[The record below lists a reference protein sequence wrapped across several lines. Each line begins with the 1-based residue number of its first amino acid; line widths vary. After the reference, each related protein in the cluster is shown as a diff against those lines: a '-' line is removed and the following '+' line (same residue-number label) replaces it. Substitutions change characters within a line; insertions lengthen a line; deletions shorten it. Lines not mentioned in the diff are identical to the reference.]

1 MARPYPIVKRER
13 RHPDLVL
20 IQIKALYDSKE
31 REAREDAARD
41 TDTMRVEYPIGMD
54 RDALRVRKGEILM
67 QRTSVRRDV
76 SGPFRVLSDLNGAV
90 VPKSLPS
97 NLVEAYLLAHYRFA
111 GIADMSYDP
120 RTDSKVGGLGTI
132 LAGRTSIETDREN
145 PIESGDQIEVTIPRG
160 MHTSAKS
167 FISENFI
174 PASKRRWQLRRVRP
188 ESTTDRFAHEMAAY
202 LENPQQY
209 VEWMGGEGSEMA
221 QQKEAMLLNWGQF
234 AKMAMAVG
242 MATAL
247 QNGDIQLT
255 TQNGNAGGPGGLLAL
270 LAKFG
275 LDTRTRDVTTLDVMD
290 ESVRQAP
297 SGMELQFLRR
307 VFAQPRDREAQVFS
321 ADPDTIGFRQEQT
334 NAWRRAVSSTVQLGQ
349 AGLDQRVGRALSSS
363 RDGEILDVL
372 VCST

>member
-1 MARPYPIVKRER
+1 MARPYPIVKRVR
-13 RHPDLVL
+13 RHPDSILV
-20 IQIKALYDSKE
+20 QIKALYDSKE
-31 REAREDAARD
+31 RDAREEGARD

-67 QRTSVRRDV
+67 QSTSVRRDV
-76 SGPFRVLSDLNGAV
+76 SGPYRVLSDLNGVV
-90 VPKSLPS
+90 VPQSLPDD
-97 NLVEAYLLAHYRFA
+97 LVEAYLFAHYRFA
-111 GIADMSYDP
+111 GISDMNYDP

-132 LAGRTSIETDREN
+132 LAGRTSIETDGEN
-145 PIESGDQIEVTIPRG
+145 PIETGDQIEVTIPRS
-160 MHTSAKS
+160 MHTKAKS
-167 FISENFI
+167 FISENFV

-188 ESTTDRFAHEMAAY
+188 DSITDRFAHEMATY

-209 VEWMGGEGSEMA
+209 VVWMGGEGSEIA

-242 MATAL
+242 IATAL
-247 QNGDIQLT
+247 QSGDIKLT
-255 TQNGNAGGPGGLLAL
+255 APNGEAEPDDALLVL

-275 LDTRTRDVTTLDVMD
+275 IDARTRDVTTLDVMD
-290 ESVRQAP
+290 ESTRQAP
-297 SGMELQFLRR
+297 SGMEQQFLRR
-307 VFAQPRDREAQVFS
+307 IFAQPRDRDAQVFS
-321 ADPDTIGFRQEQT
+321 AGPNTAGFLQEQT